1 MGVISNSFIKSVFNY
16 GPLFWPFD
24 LCTTMKKRNSQKRCP
39 RIIHNDY
46 ESGKISIHKNCLR
59 MILTDYDSD
68 YETPLEKNGKPNWWK
83 WQ

>member
-1 MGVISNSFIKSVFNY
+1 M
-16 GPLFWPFD
+16 
-24 LCTTMKKRNSQKRCP
+24 P

-68 YETPLEKNGKPNWWK
+68 YETPLEKNGKPTGGSGSEELK
-83 WQ
+83 KCSPFSSAVL